1 LLQADE
7 VTLTIPLP
15 AALDR
20 GSLIGKQGTYLRRLE
35 EKYEVRINFPKGKSS
50 ASEETDSSS
59 SSSEIVI
66 RGPSKG
72 AQSAKGEL
80 VDLISYEKEHG
91 NVVTFTVPVKALP
104 RILGRGG
111 AQVNQ
116 IKDDTGVASV
126 DVDQE
131 SDEATEAT
139 ISLRGTK
146 TSIKNAR
153 SEIEKIAKE
162 VSNESRIEMEIPK
175 EYHTT
180 LIGSGGSSSEFSLS
194 LSF

>member
-1 LLQADE
+1 MLQADE

>member
-1 LLQADE
+1 
-7 VTLTIPLP
+7 V
-15 AALDR
+15 
-20 GSLIGKQGTYLRRLE
+20 
-35 EKYEVRINFPKGKSS
+35 
-50 ASEETDSSS
+50 
-59 SSSEIVI
+59 IVI

-72 AQSAKGEL
+72 AQAAKGEL

-91 NVVTFTVPVKALP
+91 NTISFSVPVKALP

-111 AQVNQ
+111 SQVNQ

-131 SDEATEAT
+131 SPEAEEAT

-153 SEIEKIAKE
+153 AEIEKIAKE
-162 VSNESRIEMEIPK
+162 VSNEARIEMEIPK

-180 LIGSGGSSSEFSLS
+180 LIGSGGSSSK
-194 LSF
+194 